1 MPKRATKAVGKN
13 EPTPANGVRS
23 VRLYRA
29 KARSRVTNGRGLLP
43 NVDGRT
49 LWVRRFRDL
58 LALHLSDLGGS
69 DRASEA
75 EKAIVRRSATLI
87 VELERLEM
95 CFAAAGQATDHQ
107 LELYQRTANTLRRL
121 LEAVGLERRPKDVT
135 PSLGEYLKAK
145 AEGEVID
152 AETGP

>member
-1 MPKRATKAVGKN
+1 MPKRIPNDVGKDS
-13 EPTPANGVRS
+13 PTPTHGVRS
-23 VRLYRA
+23 VRLYRP

-49 LWVRRFRDL
+49 IWVRRFRDL

-69 DRASEA
+69 DQASEA
-75 EKAIVRRSATLI
+75 EKAIVRRIATLI

-95 CFAAAGQATDHQ
+95 CFAEAGQATDHQ

-121 LEAVGLERRPKDVT
+121 LEAVGLQRRPKNVT
-135 PSLGEYLKAK
+135 PTLDQYLKAK
-145 AEGEVID
+145 GEVID
-152 AETGP
+152 AEAGP